1 MTQEPEISTYQKNS
15 NGKRRIKIYRR
26 TYDLPVLGG
35 ENLDQLQN
43 AIKSGSEALQRGY
56 IIRKVRQEVMVEQ
69 KSGFLGMSKKL
80 VPKFIE
86 ETVKQELKF
95 EERFQQLDSLV
106 KNYDAVIASLTEH
119 QDDYQEFFGQLADEI
134 REIVTL
140 KCQEI
145 ASVEQDRLEVE
156 LIAQSYADDNLL
168 QIAAQ
173 QKIEILETAKTIG
186 YAAILMLKKLDLMSL
201 SLNKIANDQQTQK
214 AVLESMVKKLSGQ
227 KKAYEVQLKIKRLQ
241 DDAKEL
247 ANIALNFEDYM
258 KKFMGSFQ
266 TLLGNVANVD
276 KELSGAMQEIK
287 QIAEMTVNQQSAT
300 LPMDDR
306 SSQKILDF
314 LVASDLKKESLIDA
328 LEQAKNL
335 NSQVDFDQR
344 LKDAS
349 PNISLADC
357 LDNIQTYV
365 QFELKPILNVRAER
379 EKQQRAEQ
387 EARLKA
393 EQEARLKAE
402 QEAKKK
408 FQKLEEYLKNQ
419 QWEKAD
425 QETYRLMITAVGK
438 DEGQMFSEDDLRNF
452 PCDELLPIDRLWVKH
467 SDGLYG
473 FSVQKQIYEECGGK
487 LDFTF
492 PSNKTWNEFCDRVA
506 WKDKGKYLTSY
517 SDLFNKN
524 LYNNSGHLP
533 CLMGCSV
540 FGVLFSSDVGRDGM
554 VSFLASRLVN
564 CSR

>member
-1 MTQEPEISTYQKNS
+1 MTQEPESQQNS

-35 ENLDQLQN
+35 ENLDELQN

-56 IIRKVRQEVMVEQ
+56 IIKKVRQQVMVEQ
-69 KSGFLGMSKKL
+69 KGGFLGMSKKL

-156 LIAQSYADDNLL
+156 QIAQADWDDDLL
-168 QIAAQ
+168 QITAQ

-214 AVLESMVKKLSGQ
+214 QVLESMVKKLSGQ

-241 DDAKEL
+241 DEAKEL

-287 QIAEMTVNQQSAT
+287 QIAEMTMNQQSAT
-300 LPMDDR
+300 LPMNDR

-314 LVASDLKKESLIDA
+314 LVASDLKKERLIEA

-335 NSQVDFDQR
+335 NSQVDFDQQ

-349 PNISLADC
+349 PSLSLADC

-379 EKQQRAEQ
+379 EKQKQ
-387 EARLKA
+387 
-393 EQEARLKAE
+393 AE
-402 QEAKKK
+402 QEAKLKK
-408 FQKLEEYLKNQ
+408 FQKLEKYLKNQ
-419 QWEKAD
+419 QWYEAD
-425 QETYRLMITAVGK
+425 QETWKLMLKVTNREEKRYLELDNI
-438 DEGQMFSEDDLRNF
+438 RNF
-452 PCDELLPIDRLWVKH
+452 PCEDLLTLDRLWVEYSKKH
-467 SDGLYG
+467 GFEFG
-473 FSVQKQIYEECGGK
+473 FSVQKQIYVECGGK
-487 LDFTF
+487 LDFSY
-492 PSNKTWNEFCDRVA
+492 PSNEIWDKFCDRTA
-506 WKDKGKYLTSY
+506 WKSEGMLVNYPQP
-517 SDLFNKN
+517 FFKN
-524 LYNNSGHLP
+524 NLMNVNGHLP
-533 CLMGCSV
+533 WMVDRECPFMMTHPLHI
-540 FGVLFSSDVGRDGM
+540 FSHQD
-554 VSFLASRLVN
+554 L
-564 CSR
+564 

>member
-1 MTQEPEISTYQKNS
+1 MTQEPESQKNS

-35 ENLDQLQN
+35 DNLDQLQN

-56 IIRKVRQEVMVEQ
+56 IVKKVRQQVMVEQ

-95 EERFQQLDSLV
+95 EERFQQLDNLV

-145 ASVEQDRLEVE
+145 ASVEEDRLEVE
-156 LIAQSYADDNLL
+156 RIGKADWDDDLL

-214 AVLESMVKKLSGQ
+214 QVLESMVKKLSGQ

-241 DDAKEL
+241 DEAKEL

-287 QIAEMTVNQQSAT
+287 QIAEMTMNQQSAT
-300 LPMDDR
+300 LPMNDR

-314 LVASDLKKESLIDA
+314 LVASDLKKERLIDA

-344 LKDAS
+344 LRDAS
-349 PNISLADC
+349 PSLSLADC

-365 QFELKPILNVRAER
+365 QFELKPILDVRAER

-402 QEAKKK
+402 REARLK
-408 FQKLEEYLKNQ
+408 FQKLEDYLKNQ
-419 QWEKAD
+419 QWYEAD
-425 QETYRLMITAVGK
+425 QETWKLMLKVTNREE
-438 DEGQMFSEDDLRNF
+438 EGYLELDNIRNF
-452 PCDELLPIDRLWVKH
+452 PCEDLLTLDRLWVEYSKKH
-467 SDGLYG
+467 GFEFG
-473 FSVQKQIYEECGGK
+473 FSVQKQIYVDCGGK
-487 LDFTF
+487 LDFSF
-492 PSNKTWNEFCDRVA
+492 PSDETWEKFCDRTA
-506 WKDKGKYLTSY
+506 WKSEGKWVDYP
-517 SDLFNKN
+517 DQFFN
-524 LYNNSGHLP
+524 NNFMNVGHLP
-533 CLMGCSV
+533 WGSSG
-540 FGVLFSSDVGRDGM
+540 FGFFSRIATCEV
-554 VSFLASRLVN
+554 
-564 CSR
+564 

>member
-1 MTQEPEISTYQKNS
+1 MTDKPKARKKIID
-15 NGKRRIKIYRR
+15 KRRIKIYRR

-43 AIKSGSEALQRGY
+43 AIKLGSEALQRGY

-156 LIAQSYADDNLL
+156 LIAQSDADDNLL
-168 QIAAQ
+168 QIATQ

-241 DDAKEL
+241 DEAKEL

-258 KKFMGSFQ
+258 EKFMGSFQ

-287 QIAEMTVNQQSAT
+287 QIAEMTMNQQSVT

-314 LVASDLKKESLIDA
+314 LVASDLKKERLIDA

-335 NSQVDFDQR
+335 NSQVEFDQR

-349 PNISLADC
+349 PNLSLADC

-365 QFELKPILNVRAER
+365 QYELTPILAIQK
-379 EKQQRAEQ
+379 EKKHREQ
-387 EARLKA
+387 EARK
-393 EQEARLKAE
+393 EA
-402 QEAKKK
+402 
-408 FQKLEEYLKNQ
+408 LERTKGIYRQLEDYLKNQ
-419 QWEKAD
+419 QWYEAD
-425 QETYRLMITAVGK
+425 QETWQLMLKITEREE
-438 DEGQMFSEDDLRNF
+438 EGWVREEDIKNF
-452 PCDELLPIDRLWVKH
+452 PCEDLLTLDRLWVEYSKKH
-467 SDGLYG
+467 GFEFG
-473 FSVQKQIYEECGGK
+473 FSVQKDIYVESGGK
-487 LDFTF
+487 LDF
-492 PSNKTWNEFCDRVA
+492 SNACYESKETWDLFCDRTA
-506 WKDKGKYLTSY
+506 WQKDREYISY
-517 SDLFNKN
+517 PEHFFEENYIHMK
-524 LYNNSGHLP
+524 GHLP
-533 CLMGCSV
+533 CLGK
-540 FGVLFSSDVGRDGM
+540 FGLDDVKFLYFFSRIATCEVKQIKIT
-554 VSFLASRLVN
+554 V
-564 CSR
+564 